1 MKFNFLWI
9 GTILMILMIVLTN
22 GGGGIVNAKRLS
34 NEEKIMIK
42 KIVSEHLIDKL
53 KDVYAISTRSRI
65 G

>member
-9 GTILMILMIVLTN
+9 VTILMIVLTN
-22 GGGGIVNAKRLS
+22 GGGIINAKRLS
-34 NEEKIMIK
+34 NEEKIMIR

>member
-9 GTILMILMIVLTN
+9 ATILMIALTN
-22 GGGGIVNAKRLS
+22 GGGGISAKSLS